1 MPAAWPS
8 CALTI
13 HKLGLFVPSTS
24 VGPVGQL
31 QEENY
36 TCVGIAMSRNH
47 INGSYLFGCTCMT
60 QAKEEALNVAP
71 VVSHLSG
78 LQLIERAAVFL
89 AWRVPAGK

>member
-1 MPAAWPS
+1 MAVLRA
-8 CALTI
+8 

-47 INGSYLFGCTCMT
+47 INGVVPVRLYLHDAGKRGSAEYSACVSY
-60 QAKEEALNVAP
+60 
-71 VVSHLSG
+71 LSG
-78 LQLIERAAVFL
+78 LQLIEQAAVFL